1 MVVNG
6 VDWPAEDPD
15 LISAITNV
23 TTTSAGVK
31 SSIRALEDLVKV
43 IRQEALTVCDRG
55 QETSKIDALAVRI
68 DERVEQLRIVRA
80 HLEQERASLDRRAR
94 RNGRP
99 TRLWSI
105 DSFAERNLR
114 PRRVRARSGK
124 GSPLG

>member
-1 MVVNG
+1 VNG

-15 LISAITNV
+15 LISALTNV

-55 QETSKIDALAVRI
+55 QETAKIDALVVTI

-94 RNGRP
+94 HNGRP

-114 PRRVRARSGK
+114 PRRVRGRSVK